1 MKTRSCRNNL
11 TLNIKNKRYELN
23 KKNRVSIV
31 NKIKLKKTNSSGI
44 NSFKDLI
51 KLSNSIQIYDN
62 LDTVMLWKIRPYI
75 KKLDQMIG
83 LQSLKDSLLYQILYY
98 LKGFHKLNKDSEYLH
113 TMIMGPPGHG
123 KTEVARIIG
132 NIYKSMNILSEN
144 GHFKVAYRD
153 DFISGY
159 LGQTAIKTRQLLE
172 SCIGGI
178 LFVDEVYSLG
188 PGVDDKDSFSKEC
201 IETITAFLS
210 EHKNDFC
217 FIGAGYE
224 KDIKKCFFA
233 SNKGLERRFQWNHKI
248 DTYSPENL
256 TQIFIKMVKD
266 INWVHTVS
274 EKDITNLIKNNKDL
288 FKNAGGD
295 IEIFISKCKLVHAKR
310 VFSLNDN
317 NMFVLISDDL
327 KKAIKLMKKL
337 RLDTYKENAS
347 ILSMYM

>member
-1 MKTRSCRNNL
+1 MRTRSYTNNL
-11 TLNIKNKRYELN
+11 DLSI
-23 KKNRVSIV
+23 KKNRYDLNRK
-31 NKIKLKKTNSSGI
+31 NKMKLVKTIKLKKIKASHI
-44 NSFKDLI
+44 NSLKDLI
-51 KLSNSIQIYDN
+51 KLSDSIQIYSN
-62 LDTVMLWKIRPYI
+62 LDTVMLWKIRPYL

-83 LQSLKDSLLYQILYY
+83 LKSLKDSLLYQILYY

-132 NIYKSMNILSEN
+132 NIYKSMDILSKN
-144 GHFKVAYRD
+144 GCFKVAYRD
-153 DFISGY
+153 DFVAGY
-159 LGQTAIKTRQLLE
+159 LGQTAIKTRKLLN

-188 PGVDDKDSFSKEC
+188 PGVHDRDSFSKEC

-248 DTYSPENL
+248 DAYSPENL
-256 TQIFIKMVKD
+256 TQIFNKMVKD
-266 INWVHTVS
+266 INWSHNVE
-274 EKDITNLIKNNKDL
+274 EKDITNLVKNNKDL

-295 IEIFISKCKLVHAKR
+295 VDIFISKCKLVHAKR
-310 VFSLNDN
+310 VFSLNNN
-317 NMFVLISDDL
+317 NMFVLILEDL
-327 KKAIKLMKKL
+327 KNAIELMKKL
-337 RLDTYKENAS
+337 RLDKYKENS
-347 ILSMYM
+347 PMLSMYM